1 MKSGLYRQFSPRPAG
16 FSLIEVLVAIVVL
29 SFGMLGMV
37 GLQAASLQTNRDA
50 RMQSTA
56 VVLAREMAE
65 MMRGNKEVSLAA
77 NNAYLV
83 AKVGHPLVSATP
95 TYCLSVGSACAD
107 ATSTAQ
113 AEVTDWLARV
123 DAALPGA
130 TVAVCV
136 DTQPYDANGLPQ
148 WGCTP
153 SAAAGAIITDP
164 IVIKIGWS
172 RNSTK
177 EGGITDKATIPSV
190 ILAFSPGNSQ

>member
-1 MKSGLYRQFSPRPAG
+1 MKSGLYRQFSPRATG

-37 GLQAASLQTNRDA
+37 GLQAASPQTNRDA

-83 AKVGHPLVSATP
+83 AKVERPLVSATP
-95 TYCLSVGSACAD
+95 TYCLSVGSACDA
-107 ATSTAQ
+107 ATSTAL

-123 DAALPGA
+123 DSIHRA
-130 TVAVCV
+130 TYSS
-136 DTQPYDANGLPQ
+136 T
-148 WGCTP
+148 
-153 SAAAGAIITDP
+153 AAAIFQSVTLRIQRIDVSSAEQPNRTR
-164 IVIKIGWS
+164 IVIISKPGRVRACNPS
-172 RNSTK
+172 SDTTCTTN
-177 EGGITDKATIPSV
+177 ATE
-190 ILAFSPGNSQ
+190 